1 MTSVK
6 KVADIVSEIAAAS
19 QEQSAGVQQ
28 VDESVTAMEGVTQKN
43 AALVEE
49 STASVNS
56 VDRQMEQLS
65 QAVRYRRIGGED
77 AKRDARLLQ
86 EGLSQ
91 RVDGE
96 PADTAP
102 AALARAHAGPAPAR
116 RAAGSR
122 LAEF

>member
-1 MTSVK
+1 V
-6 KVADIVSEIAAAS
+6 
-19 QEQSAGVQQ
+19 QE
-28 VDESVTAMEGVTQKN
+28 VDEAVTQMEGVTQKN

-65 QAVRYRRIGGED
+65 RVVKYLRTGAEAAAGEP
-77 AKRDARLLQ
+77 RPEARALQ

-91 RVDGE
+91 RLGAETAAEKAPPVHPQAE
-96 PADTAP
+96 HTPAK
-102 AALARAHAGPAPAR
+102 

-122 LAEF
+122 LGEF

>member
-1 MTSVK
+1 
-6 KVADIVSEIAAAS
+6 
-19 QEQSAGVQQ
+19 
-28 VDESVTAMEGVTQKN
+28 MEGVTQKN

-65 QAVRYRRIGGED
+65 RVVKYLRTGAEAAAGEP
-77 AKRDARLLQ
+77 RPDARLLQ
-86 EGLSQ
+86 AGLTQ
-91 RVDGE
+91 RIDGE
-96 PADTAP
+96 TETAP
-102 AALARAHAGPAPAR
+102 AAHVHEQGEAVPAK

>member
-1 MTSVK
+1 M
-6 KVADIVSEIAAAS
+6 
-19 QEQSAGVQQ
+19 QE
-28 VDESVTAMEGVTQKN
+28 VDDSVTAMEGVTQKN

-65 QAVRYRRIGGED
+65 QAVRLLRSGGDQD
-77 AKRDARLLQ
+77 AQQPDARLLQ
-86 EGLSQ
+86 EGLTQ
-91 RVDGE
+91 RLGGE
-96 PADTAP
+96 
-102 AALARAHAGPAPAR
+102 AAEEAPAPAR

>member
-1 MTSVK
+1 
-6 KVADIVSEIAAAS
+6 VADIVSEIAAAS

-56 VDRQMEQLS
+56 VDRQIEQLS
-65 QAVRYRRIGGED
+65 QAVRYLRTGGEDTKGDARLVQEGLIQRIGGATAGTVPAHDHEH
-77 AKRDARLLQ
+77 AEPVPIKR
-86 EGLSQ
+86 
-91 RVDGE
+91 
-96 PADTAP
+96 
-102 AALARAHAGPAPAR
+102 AG
-116 RAAGSR
+116 GSR